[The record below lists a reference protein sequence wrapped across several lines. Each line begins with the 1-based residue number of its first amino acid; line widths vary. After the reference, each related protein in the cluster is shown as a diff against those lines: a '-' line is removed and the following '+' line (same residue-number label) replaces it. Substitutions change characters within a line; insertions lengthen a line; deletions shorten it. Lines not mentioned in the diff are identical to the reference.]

1 MDRTR
6 VPAAACGTLG
16 AGAVGGL
23 PVAVAV
29 LAKRPDP
36 LAGMDDNSLRNWLEM
51 DILRAEAEAAL
62 ANAPSR

>member
-6 VPAAACGTLG
+6 APAAACGTLG
-16 AGAVGGL
+16 VGPVGGL
-23 PVAVAV
+23 PVAAAL

-36 LAGMDDNSLRNWLEM
+36 LAGMDDDALRNWLEM

-62 ANAPSR
+62 ANTAPR